1 MADLGEMFRMPGV
14 RFWRRLPGPIERV
27 WAHLTDPAR
36 LSGWYDA
43 GSTIEPRE
51 GGAVRLNDGHIRG
64 VVTQWRPP
72 VKFAHTWNVF
82 GPGETVSAYP
92 ESYLTLELAQ
102 EGGDV
107 ALTLTH
113 LPVLERFQPQNAMGW
128 ATFLDIL
135 DDTVN
140 GRAVGPRRG
149 YMERSAGLYGVDL
162 GNLQR

>member
-1 MADLGEMFRMPGV
+1 MADLGEMFRAPGV

-27 WAHLTDPAR
+27 WAHLTNPAD

-51 GGAVRLNDGHIRG
+51 GGAVLLNGGHIRG

-82 GPGETVSAYP
+82 SPGEAVSAYP
-92 ESYLTLELAQ
+92 ESYLTLELSQ
-102 EGGDV
+102 EDGNVG
-107 ALTLTH
+107 LTLVH
-113 LPVLERFQPQNAMGW
+113 LPVLERFEAQNAMGW

-135 DDTVN
+135 DDTLN
-140 GRAVGPRRG
+140 GRGVGPRRD
-149 YMERSAGLYGVDL
+149 YMARNAAVYGVDL